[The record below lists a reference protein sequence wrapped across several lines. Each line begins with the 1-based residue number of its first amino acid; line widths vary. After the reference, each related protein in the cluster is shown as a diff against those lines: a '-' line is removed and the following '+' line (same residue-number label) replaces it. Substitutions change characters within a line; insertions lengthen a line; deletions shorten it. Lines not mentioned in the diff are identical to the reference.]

1 MSTARPLRL
10 KTETAKRVEKIA
22 AESAPIVKVWVD
34 NGIAHLDGL
43 FDYLVPA
50 RFDAQVRVGVRISV
64 DFAGRECEALVV
76 ERTEEGAQSG
86 LKFISKV
93 LSPTV
98 VAPLGLFELVA
109 EGCARWLAHPYDF
122 LRSAVPPRVAGV
134 DKLHQESVS
143 RFKNT
148 ASSKVNKTYI
158 HVQPHEDAIAKLAEF
173 ALSKVRTGSILI
185 IVPEERELQR
195 LAKVLGDRA
204 CVLSGALSR
213 SVRYENYL
221 RSIREPD
228 LITIG
233 TRSAIFAFPPDLKTI
248 VVFREGAESHYEPRS
263 PGWNTRDLALMRSAQ
278 SGCDLFFVGYSPAL
292 EIGLLIDKDEVKML
306 DKSNRLQVSN
316 FESLNGELL
325 PNRIYSPI
333 RKALKSGPVL
343 FLIPRKG
350 YASSLMCKKCRNI
363 ATCECGG
370 KLSRRKANAAPECVL
385 CGKSQPSLKCRWCK
399 SDALMMLGR
408 GGERH
413 TEEIGRAFPNIPT
426 FYSTADSQIV
436 DLPDSPALV
445 IATAGMQPHVDGGYS
460 AVVLLEGDSF
470 FSYSDLRAQERA
482 RETFFIAAASVSKK
496 GEVITVVNSSN
507 PITAAITQ
515 WSPKVLATRELSE
528 RSELNFPPYSRSIAM
543 EVENTEATSIVAGL
557 KKALLDKRLPES
569 TRVLGPAQ
577 RSGNIS
583 RILLT
588 ADLVDSDQ
596 LLKFVG
602 DYIRHRAVTKKKS
615 ISLRVDPY
623 SLT

>member
-1 MSTARPLRL
+1 
-10 KTETAKRVEKIA
+10 
-22 AESAPIVKVWVD
+22 
-34 NGIAHLDGL
+34 
-43 FDYLVPA
+43 
-50 RFDAQVRVGVRISV
+50 
-64 DFAGRECEALVV
+64 
-76 ERTEEGAQSG
+76 
-86 LKFISKV
+86 
-93 LSPTV
+93 
-98 VAPLGLFELVA
+98 
-109 EGCARWLAHPYDF
+109 
-122 LRSAVPPRVAGV
+122 
-134 DKLHQESVS
+134 
-143 RFKNT
+143 
-148 ASSKVNKTYI
+148 
-158 HVQPHEDAIAKLAEF
+158 
-173 ALSKVRTGSILI
+173 
-185 IVPEERELQR
+185 
-195 LAKVLGDRA
+195 
-204 CVLSGALSR
+204 
-213 SVRYENYL
+213 
-221 RSIREPD
+221 
-228 LITIG
+228 
-233 TRSAIFAFPPDLKTI
+233 
-248 VVFREGAESHYEPRS
+248 
-263 PGWNTRDLALMRSAQ
+263 
-278 SGCDLFFVGYSPAL
+278 
-292 EIGLLIDKDEVKML
+292 
-306 DKSNRLQVSN
+306 
-316 FESLNGELL
+316 
-325 PNRIYSPI
+325 
-333 RKALKSGPVL
+333 
-343 FLIPRKG
+343 
-350 YASSLMCKKCRNI
+350 MCKKCRNI

>member
-325 PNRIYSPI
+325 PNRIFSPI

>member
-10 KTETAKRVEKIA
+10 KTETAKRVEKDA
-22 AESAPIVKVWVD
+22 AESAPIAKVWVD
-34 NGIAHLDGL
+34 NGVSHLDGI
-43 FDYLVPA
+43 FDYIVPA
-50 RFDAQVRVGVRISV
+50 RLDSQVRAGVRISV

-76 ERTEEGAQSG
+76 ERSSEGSQSG

-93 LSPTV
+93 LSPIA
-98 VAPLGLFELVA
+98 VAPPGLIQLVSK
-109 EGCARWLAHPYDF
+109 GCARWLAHPFDF
-122 LRSAVPPRVAGV
+122 LRSAIPPRVAGV
-134 DKLHQESVS
+134 DKLHLDSYNGLVS
-143 RFKNT
+143 AK
-148 ASSKVNKTYI
+148 SSKGSKTYI
-158 HVQPHEDAIAKLAEF
+158 HVQPHEDAIEKLAEF
-173 ALSKVRTGSILI
+173 ALSKVKTGSILI
-185 IVPEERELQR
+185 ILPEERELEQ
-195 LAKVLGDRA
+195 LAQALGDKA
-204 CVLSGALSR
+204 CVLSASLSR

-221 RSIREPD
+221 RSISQTN

-248 VVFREGAESHYEPRS
+248 VIFREGAESHYEPRS
-263 PGWNTRDLALMRSAQ
+263 PGWNTRDLAIIRSEQ
-278 SGCDLFFVGYSPAL
+278 IGCDLFFVGYSPSL
-292 EIGLLIDKDEVKML
+292 EVGLLIDSGEVKML
-306 DKSNRLQVSN
+306 GKRNRLQVSN

-325 PNRIYSPI
+325 PNRIFPPI

-363 ATCECGG
+363 AMCECGG
-370 KLSRRKANAAPECVL
+370 KISRRKVNADAECVL

-399 SDALMMLGR
+399 GDSLMMLGR

-426 FYSTADSQIV
+426 YYSTADSPIIA
-436 DLPDSPALV
+436 LPSSPALV
-445 IATAGMQPHVDGGYS
+445 IATAGMEPRIEGGFA
-460 AVVLLEGDSF
+460 AVVILEGDSF
-470 FSYSDLRAQERA
+470 FSYTDFRTQERA
-482 RETFFIAAASVSKK
+482 RELFFIAAASVRQE

-507 PITAAITQ
+507 QITSALTQ
-515 WSPKVLATRELSE
+515 WSPKVLTSRELSE
-528 RSELNFPPYSRSIAM
+528 RRELNFPPYSRSIAM
-543 EVENTEATSIVAGL
+543 EVENSEATSIVSGL

-577 RSGNIS
+577 SSGNNS

-588 ADLVDSDQ
+588 ADLVDSEN

-602 DYIRHRAVTKKKS
+602 DYIRHRAVSRKKN

>member
-195 LAKVLGDRA
+195 LAKVLGDKA

-316 FESLNGELL
+316 FESLNGEIL
-325 PNRIYSPI
+325 PNRIFSPI

-370 KLSRRKANAAPECVL
+370 KLSRRKANVAPECVL

>member
-1 MSTARPLRL
+1 VSTARPLRL
-10 KTETAKRVEKIA
+10 KTETAKRVEKVA

-50 RFDAQVRVGVRISV
+50 RFDAQVRVGVRVSV

-86 LKFISKV
+86 LKFISKI
-93 LSPTV
+93 LSPTI
-98 VAPLGLFELVA
+98 VAPLGLIELVA

-122 LRSAVPPRVAGV
+122 LRSAVPPRVAGI
-134 DKLHQESVS
+134 DKLHHESVS
-143 RFKNT
+143 KVKNT
-148 ASSKVNKTYI
+148 ETSKANKTYI
-158 HVQPHEDAIAKLAEF
+158 HVQPHEDAIVKLAEF

-195 LAKVLGDRA
+195 LANVLGDKA

-233 TRSAIFAFPPDLKTI
+233 TRSAIFAFPPDVKTI

-263 PGWNTRDLALMRSAQ
+263 PGWNTRDLALIRSAQ

-325 PNRIYSPI
+325 PNRIFSPI
-333 RKALKSGPVL
+333 RKALNSGPVL

-363 ATCECGG
+363 STCECGG

-385 CGKSQPSLKCRWCK
+385 CGKSQISLKCRWCK

-426 FYSTADSQIV
+426 FYSTADSQILE
-436 DLPDSPALV
+436 LPDSPALV

-543 EVENTEATSIVAGL
+543 EVENAEATSIVAGL

>member
-221 RSIREPD
+221 RSIREPN

-233 TRSAIFAFPPDLKTI
+233 TRSAIFAFPPDLETI

-325 PNRIYSPI
+325 PNRIFSPI

>member
-148 ASSKVNKTYI
+148 ASSKTNKTYI

-195 LAKVLGDRA
+195 LAKVLGDKA

-325 PNRIYSPI
+325 PNRIFSPI

>member
-148 ASSKVNKTYI
+148 ASSKTNKTYI

-204 CVLSGALSR
+204 CVLS
-213 SVRYENYL
+213 
-221 RSIREPD
+221 
-228 LITIG
+228 
-233 TRSAIFAFPPDLKTI
+233 
-248 VVFREGAESHYEPRS
+248 SHYEPRS

-325 PNRIYSPI
+325 PNRIFSPI

-370 KLSRRKANAAPECVL
+370 ELSRRKASVAPECVL
-385 CGKSQPSLKCRWCK
+385 CGKSQPSLICRWCK